1 MENAQLTNSPNVH
14 IRVVLSLYNAQSAKI
29 GVWQINS
36 IRFKEKELSMNR
48 HLIADHLGWFKELTK
63 EGKHP
68 TVEEL
73 VKAKGEMIKGK
84 LNLEGNTEYFE

>member
-1 MENAQLTNSPNVH
+1 
-14 IRVVLSLYNAQSAKI
+14 
-29 GVWQINS
+29 
-36 IRFKEKELSMNR
+36 MNR

-73 VKAKGEMIKGK
+73 VKAKGEMTKGK